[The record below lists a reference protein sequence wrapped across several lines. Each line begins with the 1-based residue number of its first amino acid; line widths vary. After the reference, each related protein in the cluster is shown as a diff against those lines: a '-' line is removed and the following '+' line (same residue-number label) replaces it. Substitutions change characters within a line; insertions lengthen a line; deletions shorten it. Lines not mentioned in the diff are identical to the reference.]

1 MYCPKCGT
9 LLPDDQKF
17 CRACGLGLQEIA
29 ATVRRETS
37 LTESRQ
43 PGPVEIPAQETTPDL
58 MRRGIIVLLSSFLV
72 GCLLPIS
79 AGLTSFYPWV
89 DALAPVIA
97 GVAGLVLFTGVIM
110 IVYASTQKSA
120 PSKSE
125 STPIGD
131 LPQADT
137 TNRLEAPADQLTVAP
152 SVTERTTEIFE
163 SKNRV
168 KSK

>member
-37 LTESRQ
+37 LAESR
-43 PGPVEIPAQETTPDL
+43 PPVPVEILPSETKPDL
-58 MRRGIIVLLSSFLV
+58 LRRGIIVLLSSLLV
-72 GCLLPIS
+72 GCLLPIT
-79 AGLTSFYPWV
+79 AGLTSFYPWA

-110 IVYASTQKSA
+110 IVYASGQKSIT
-120 PSKSE
+120 SKSE
-125 STPIGD
+125 SNPVGE

-137 TNRLEAPADQLTVAP
+137 TNRLQAPADQLTASP

-163 SKNRV
+163 SKNRG
-168 KSK
+168 